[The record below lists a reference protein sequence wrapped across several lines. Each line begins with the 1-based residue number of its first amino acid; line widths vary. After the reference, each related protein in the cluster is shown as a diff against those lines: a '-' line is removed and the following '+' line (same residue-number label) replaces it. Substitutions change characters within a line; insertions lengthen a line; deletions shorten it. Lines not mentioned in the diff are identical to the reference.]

1 MMQRAL
7 ANEGERESAPSV
19 GDMAK
24 QIDALHAG
32 ELALLREVADCGVS
46 FDDGRLA
53 WVEVQIDRATWEA
66 VKRYATP
73 GGR

>member
-24 QIDALHAG
+24 QIDGDTARTAQ
-32 ELALLREVADCGVS
+32 R
-46 FDDGRLA
+46 R
-53 WVEVQIDRATWEA
+53 
-66 VKRYATP
+66 
-73 GGR
+73 